1 MPGSGLYCRILTEGV
16 FGIRPT
22 GFRSF
27 SLTPRLPARW
37 DRMSLRRIRAFG
49 SCFDLEVRRTPWGL
63 EVRVLEE
70 GKEPVRRTIRDGGT
84 LNITLR

>member
-1 MPGSGLYCRILTEGV
+1 
-16 FGIRPT
+16 
-22 GFRSF
+22 
-27 SLTPRLPARW
+27 
-37 DRMSLRRIRAFG
+37 MSLRRIRAFG

-84 LNITLR
+84 LNITLRRNTRTTPR